1 VSQNLVHSA
10 AQEDEHVSD
19 AVGRPGTVT
28 WLGHGSVLLTSPSG
42 VRILFDPWL
51 EGNPRFPADL
61 GPIGRIDAIA
71 VTHGHFDHIGSV
83 VPLAQVSGA
92 VVVSTP
98 EMSAYFASL
107 GIGNLVEMNKGGTVS
122 VKDLQLTMVAAD
134 HSCGVAVG
142 EATPNVYG
150 GDPVGFIARSAEGAG
165 ADRMSVYVS
174 GDTTVFGDMT
184 LIRELYEPELGLFPI
199 DGHYNMGPR
208 EAALAVQL
216 LGLKRAVPIHFGTF
230 PVLTGT
236 PEELRKHMADRT
248 VEAELIVLEPGQSVP
263 SAPKATGA

>member
-1 VSQNLVHSA
+1 
-10 AQEDEHVSD
+10 VSD

-42 VRILFDPWL
+42 VRIVFDPWI

-61 GPIGRIDAIA
+61 GAIGRVDAIA

-83 VPLAQVSGA
+83 VPLAQASGV

-98 EMSAYFASL
+98 EMSAYFASV
-107 GIGNLVEMNKGGTVS
+107 GVGNLVEMNKGGTVS
-122 VKDLQLTMVAAD
+122 VEDVRLTMVPAD
-134 HSCGVAVG
+134 HSCGVAVRG
-142 EATPNVYG
+142 CDAERLRRRPRRLHRPARRG
-150 GDPVGFIARSAEGAG
+150 CRGRSDVGLCLRRHQRLWRHG
-165 ADRMSVYVS
+165 ADPGALPTRA
-174 GDTTVFGDMT
+174 
-184 LIRELYEPELGLFPI
+184 GLFPI

-208 EAALAVQL
+208 KAALAVQL
-216 LGLKRAVPIHFGTF
+216 LGLQRPVPIHFGTF

-248 VEAELIVLEPGQSVP
+248 VEAELIILEPGRSVP
-263 SAPKATGA
+263 SALVARGT